1 MTKYIL
7 RSVGFILYA
16 IGMIGY
22 FVPGMPGTIFII
34 MAAVCFLKSYP
45 KFYNKI
51 ITNKNYGLIVK
62 DFIEFQVIPKRI
74 KLIII
79 LFIWFFSLLSIFYFL
94 GNLYYQLVVL
104 ILAYVGSLVVLNTKN
119 SKKGISIIEN

>member
-7 RSVGFILYA
+7 RLVGFIFYA

-34 MAAVCFLKSYP
+34 MAAACFLKSYP
-45 KFYNKI
+45 KLYNKI
-51 ITNKNYGLIVK
+51 INNKNYGRIVK
-62 DFIEFQVIPKRI
+62 DFIEYQVIPKKI

-79 LFIWFFSLLSIFYFL
+79 SVIWFFSLLSIFCFL
-94 GNLYYQLVVL
+94 TNLYYQIVVL
-104 ILAYVGSLVVLNTKN
+104 ILAYIGSGVVLNTRN
-119 SKKGISIIEN
+119 NRERISNA